1 MAVTMKLKY
10 FATYRDFT
18 RCKEEN
24 VEAPRDVWELLTD
37 ISRRYGAGFRAKL
50 ITPDGMEV
58 GEETII
64 LVNGRDIH
72 HLNGKNTPLTEA
84 DTVSIFPMVAGG

>member
-1 MAVTMKLKY
+1 MKVKY

-24 VEAPRDVWELLTD
+24 IPAQADIRALLSS
-37 ISRRYGAGFRAKL
+37 ISERYGAAFRDKL
-50 ITPDGMEV
+50 FTTDGTDV

-64 LVNGRDIH
+64 LVNGRNIH
-72 HLNGKNTPLTEA
+72 HLNGIDTTLTETDA
-84 DTVSIFPMVAGG
+84 VSIFPMVAGG